1 MYKDDHETRDSDYL
15 LCICIVNVLSLEFRI
30 FILFY
35 VCFQTLCSFLNPYRH
50 HSLRYSWEIRLVF
63 FCFSVSIQINHEKNL
78 KIYVLC
84 GSCKREMYSKLSIK
98 TPLLLF
104 WCLIV
109 NVSIV
114 NLNRYLSAGIMIFQL
129 KKLYSILRTEILF
142 CWESKIIINF
152 SNKQIPEP
160 DLGTL
165 RYLRQRALWQLGGI
179 ESTEGSIGRSIQN
192 LCHTTY
198 FYE

>member
-78 KIYVLC
+78 QIYVLC
-84 GSCKREMYSKLSIK
+84 HSCKCEICSKWCKREIYSKLTIK

-104 WCLIV
+104 WCLT
-109 NVSIV
+109 VSV
-114 NLNRYLSAGIMIFQL
+114 SVFNLNRYLSAGIMIF
-129 KKLYSILRTEILF
+129 
-142 CWESKIIINF
+142 
-152 SNKQIPEP
+152 
-160 DLGTL
+160 
-165 RYLRQRALWQLGGI
+165 
-179 ESTEGSIGRSIQN
+179 
-192 LCHTTY
+192 
-198 FYE
+198 